1 MKFFLRQ
8 TLAVLLAGAL
18 TGLPVLGTSPRGL
31 VGVAQGAGTIQVNG
45 QPFEGQGSLFSGD
58 QILTGAASPLT
69 VVSSATERLR
79 FEALTSAQVTK
90 RDQATVIH
98 LNTGA
103 VEFQTV
109 GATSAE
115 LPNGISVRPAAA
127 TKTLAQISRLANG
140 KSEVAVYKGTVEVS
154 DATDSVTVHAE
165 HTAVIS
171 PSAEAQTDQK
181 NKKKKKLWAIFISA
195 GVSAGAAAAIIASE
209 QTRIE
214 SAIDP

>member
-8 TLAVLLAGAL
+8 TLAVLLACAL

-58 QILTGAASPLT
+58 RILTGAASPLT

-90 RDQATVIH
+90 RAQATVVY

-140 KSEVAVYKGTVEVS
+140 KSEVAVYKGTVEVA
-154 DATDSVTVHAE
+154 DATDSVTVHAG

-171 PSAEAQTDQK
+171 ANAQTDQK
-181 NKKKKKLWAIFISA
+181 NKKKKKLWAIFVSA